1 MAQIA
6 AEYSGRLTVATV
18 DIETA
23 PSLAQRYGVRGIPS
37 FIILKDGKVESQFS
51 GYSRGLVLQ
60 HLQDA
65 GIH

>member
-6 AEYSGRLTVATV
+6 DEYAGRLTVATV
-18 DIETA
+18 DVDVA
-23 PSLAQRYGVRGIPS
+23 PSLAKRYGVRGIPA
-37 FIILKDGKVESQFS
+37 FVLLKDGEIESQFS

-65 GIH
+65 GIR